1 MAYEIKGKTTKI
13 TATSRCAL
21 KVKDN
26 YYTLELTEER
36 TMPNDVEIDL
46 DKEYRAVFDSINA
59 EIDNQIQDV
68 LNNVK

>member
-36 TMPNDVEIDL
+36 TMPNNVEIDL

>member
-13 TATSRCAL
+13 QATSRCAIRI
-21 KVKDN
+21 KDN